1 VARQLSESNPRGLR
15 GASPVWAGPRRGPPL
30 AARSGLTGQTACA
43 RTPSRVSPLGSGF
56 LVTAGPGPGSEGY
69 SRRSA
74 ALGIRLPGGLS
85 RATESSP
92 RASLSVSTGWQG
104 GKSWG
109 RVSESVPAEA
119 PRLPE
124 QAWRDNQLAAEAV
137 PLTRA
142 VWTVPPGQ
150 WVPQSCRVV

>member
-1 VARQLSESNPRGLR
+1 MARQLSESNPRGLR